1 MSYWVASDKVPV
13 NQKSVRIPAENGTNY
28 IANQEIRIR
37 IDPSCKFFNPSAT
50 YLEAKVKVTP
60 PTYEATPS
68 GSGTGASPTRLQ
80 LDAQTGFQSLIRDIR
95 VHDSNGVLLE
105 EIQNYNTMVAMKYD
119 YHTNDSIKNKRALT
133 EGTTKHDPRASGWN
147 AGTKSDCNNVIN
159 NPYLQYEN
167 DDNASLDANDFVD
180 CKVCIPL
187 HTGILS
193 SEKIFPNMLMGGITI
208 TLLLEDNNRV
218 FRQLDNAMK
227 YRMLTSNPMVR
238 HFNASEPDDVTQNA
252 SFNSVLLK
260 EANGQY
266 LNVNQCPFVVGEV
279 LGLTE
284 WDDQAPLVRDIPF
297 QNASG
302 NPEIASMEMDGDY
315 IKLNFNAS
323 VTLNAPAN
331 LFNAKKYF
339 LWSNSVNK
347 ATTYGATYEVTDVNL
362 IVQEVDAGS
371 QYEQSM
377 MRKMKEGG
385 KIMYD
390 FLSVTTYKYSQLS
403 SDRVANIRLPLN
415 NQRCKSILCV
425 PTDATTYTQK
435 EVINAS
441 NTYQLLSD
449 DGTISDTDDY
459 LNSDVYLRSNR
470 PNLVGITDHVSDYQW
485 LYDGKLQPSRRVPL
499 SKTSGT
505 KSIDA
510 QHLIE
515 LDKALSMADI
525 TGHSMAEFNKN
536 FIIGRAP
543 ALGDG
548 VYDARNKDFSLQ
560 INYNESTAPTKNKL
574 WLSFVYHI
582 RRLEVSGN
590 SVQVIV

>member
-13 NQKSVRIPAENGTNY
+13 KQKSVSIPAENGTNY
-28 IANQEIRIR
+28 IANQEIRLR
-37 IDPSCKFFNPSAT
+37 IDPTCKFFNPSAT
-50 YLEAKVKVTP
+50 YLEANVKITP

-95 VHDSNGVLLE
+95 VHDNNGVLLE

-119 YHTNDSIKNKRALT
+119 YHSNDSLKNKRALT
-133 EGTTKHDPRASGWN
+133 EGSTTHDPRAAGWY
-147 AGTKSDCNNVIN
+147 AGTKSECNNVIN
-159 NPYLQYEN
+159 NPYLRYDN
-167 DDNASLDANDFVD
+167 TSNASLAAGDFVD

-208 TLLLEDNNRV
+208 TLLLEDNARV
-218 FRQLDNAMK
+218 FRQLDNVMK
-227 YRMLTSNPMVR
+227 FRNLRSNPAVFS
-238 HFNASEPDDVTQNA
+238 FNASEPADVALNA
-252 SFNSVLLK
+252 SFNSLTLE

-266 LNVNQCPFVVGEV
+266 LNVNQCPFAVGVV

-284 WDDQAPLVRDIPF
+284 VDTIGNVVRDIPF
-297 QNASG
+297 VNASG
-302 NPEIASMEMDGDY
+302 NPEIASMEMNGNR
-315 IKLNFNAS
+315 IKLNLNAS
-323 VTLNAPAN
+323 VTLDAPAG
-331 LFNAKKYF
+331 LNATKDYY

-347 ATTYGATYEVTDVNL
+347 ATSYAATYEVTDVNL

-371 QYEQSM
+371 GYEQSM

-385 KIMYD
+385 RIMYD

-403 SDRVANIRLPLN
+403 SDRVANIRLPIN

-425 PTDATTYTQK
+425 PTDATIYTQK

-441 NTYQLLSD
+441 NTYKLLSS
-449 DGTISDTDDY
+449 DGSIADEVN
-459 LNSDVYLRSNR
+459 NSDVYLRSDR
-470 PNLVGITDHVSDYQW
+470 PNLIGISDHVSNYQW
-485 LYDGKLQPSRRVPL
+485 LYDGKLQPSRQVPL

-505 KSIDA
+505 TSIDA

-515 LDKALSMADI
+515 LDKSLSMAKI

-536 FIIGRAP
+536 FIIGRAL

-560 INYNESTAPTKNKL
+560 INYNEATAPTKNKL
-574 WLSFVYHI
+574 WLSYVYHI
-582 RRLEVSGN
+582 RRIEVSGE

>member
-13 NQKSVRIPAENGTNY
+13 KQKSVSIPAENGTNY
-28 IANQEIRIR
+28 IANQEIRLR
-37 IDPSCKFFNPSAT
+37 IDPTCKFFNPSAT
-50 YLEAKVKVTP
+50 YLEANVKITP

-95 VHDSNGVLLE
+95 VHDNNGVLLE

-119 YHTNDSIKNKRALT
+119 YHSNDSLKNKRALT
-133 EGTTKHDPRASGWN
+133 EGSTTHDPRAAGWY
-147 AGTKSDCNNVIN
+147 AGTKSECNNVIN
-159 NPYLQYEN
+159 NPYLRYDN
-167 DDNASLDANDFVD
+167 TSNASLAAGDFVD

-208 TLLLEDNNRV
+208 TLLLEDNARV
-218 FRQLDNAMK
+218 FRQLDNVMK
-227 YRMLTSNPMVR
+227 FRNLRSNPAVFS
-238 HFNASEPDDVTQNA
+238 FNASEPADVTLNA
-252 SFNSVLLK
+252 SFNSLTLE

-284 WDDQAPLVRDIPF
+284 VDTIGNVVRDIPF
-297 QNASG
+297 VNASG
-302 NPEIASMEMDGDY
+302 NPEIASMEMNGNR
-315 IKLNFNAS
+315 IKLNLNAS
-323 VTLNAPAN
+323 VTLDAPAG
-331 LFNAKKYF
+331 LNATKDYY

-347 ATTYGATYEVTDVNL
+347 ATSYAATYEVTDVNL

-371 QYEQSM
+371 GYEQSM

-385 KIMYD
+385 RIMYD

-403 SDRVANIRLPLN
+403 SDRVANIRLPIN

-425 PTDATTYTQK
+425 PTDATIYTQK

-441 NTYQLLSD
+441 NTYKLLSS
-449 DGTISDTDDY
+449 DGSIADEVN
-459 LNSDVYLRSNR
+459 NSDVYLRSDR
-470 PNLVGITDHVSDYQW
+470 PNLIGISDHVSNYQW
-485 LYDGKLQPSRRVPL
+485 LYDGKLQPSRQVPL

-505 KSIDA
+505 TSIDA

-515 LDKALSMADI
+515 LDKSLSMAKI

-536 FIIGRAP
+536 FIIGRAL

-560 INYNESTAPTKNKL
+560 INYNEATAPTKNKL
-574 WLSFVYHI
+574 WLSYVYHI
-582 RRLEVSGN
+582 RRIEVSGE